1 MLKALPVWWP
11 YDSTMAIQGSRIYH
25 CNSNCSDL
33 DVAVAFYEALGLRRV
48 LRTVPSK
55 NQSGEAFGLD
65 EVAWDAWIMH
75 SDDGLD
81 GLSLDLLEWKT
92 PLPTGTAPGLD
103 GEPGYNR
110 LMLSTPDIDATVKC
124 AVAAGGTLI
133 AGPREIDGGDARPI
147 VAMMLDPD
155 GIPVGLFQG
164 EKTSIAQVV
173 VNCADIDE
181 SLKYYQEVMG
191 LSPLQ
196 DVTEMVWPGDLYGRD
211 TDVTVRAVLL
221 ADKGSVFTVALV
233 QWHDPAPKSAARVRG
248 ANELGIFRMAWSTTD
263 CAADEAVIRTAGSI
277 PFLPTEE
284 LSVGDEFPL
293 LLVLFWPGPNGECLE
308 LIETTDHSGAL

>member
-1 MLKALPVWWP
+1 
-11 YDSTMAIQGSRIYH
+11 MAIQGNRIYH

-55 NQSGEAFGLD
+55 NQSGSAFGLD
-65 EVAWDAWIMH
+65 EVAWDAWILH

-110 LMLSTPDIDATVKC
+110 LMMTTPDLDATLER
-124 AVAAGGTLI
+124 AAAAGGTLVG
-133 AGPREIDGGDARPI
+133 GPIDVEVGPERPRL
-147 VAMMLDPD
+147 AMVLDPD
-155 GIPVGLFQG
+155 GVPIQLL
-164 EKTSIAQVV
+164 EADKTSIAQVV

-181 SLKYYQEVMG
+181 SIAYYRDVMG
-191 LSPLQ
+191 LNPIF
-196 DVTEMVWPGDLYGRD
+196 DPTEMEWTKELFGGE
-211 TDVTVRAVLL
+211 TDKRVCGAIL
-221 ADKGSVFTVALV
+221 ADAGSVFTVALV
-233 QWHDPAPKSAARVRG
+233 QWLDPAPKTAVRVRG
-248 ANELGIFRMAWSTTD
+248 ANELGLFRMAWSTTD
-263 CAADEAVIRTAGSI
+263 CAADEAVVRAAGSI

-308 LIETTDHSGAL
+308 LIETTDRSGAL

>member
-1 MLKALPVWWP
+1 
-11 YDSTMAIQGSRIYH
+11 MAIQGNRIYH

-55 NQSGEAFGLD
+55 NQSGSAFGLD

-110 LMLSTPDIDATVKC
+110 LMMTTPDLDATLER
-124 AVAAGGTLI
+124 AVAAGGTLVGGPI
-133 AGPREIDGGDARPI
+133 DVEAGPERPRL
-147 VAMMLDPD
+147 AMVLDPD
-155 GIPVGLFQG
+155 GVPIQLL
-164 EKTSIAQVV
+164 EADKTSIAQVV

-181 SLKYYQEVMG
+181 SIAYYRDVMG
-191 LSPLQ
+191 LNPIFDPTVMEWTKELF
-196 DVTEMVWPGDLYGRD
+196 GGD
-211 TDVTVRAVLL
+211 TDKRVRGAIL
-221 ADKGSVFTVALV
+221 ADAGSVFTVALV
-233 QWHDPAPKSAARVRG
+233 QWLDPAPKTAVRVRG
-248 ANELGIFRMAWSTTD
+248 ANELGLFRMAWSTTD
-263 CAADEAVIRTAGSI
+263 CAADEAVVRAAGSI

-308 LIETTDHSGAL
+308 LIETTDRSGAL

>member
-1 MLKALPVWWP
+1 MRWP
-11 YDSTMAIQGSRIYH
+11 YDPTMAIQGNRIYH

-55 NQSGEAFGLD
+55 NQSGSAFGLD
-65 EVAWDAWIMH
+65 EVAWDAWILH

-110 LMLSTPDIDATVKC
+110 LMMTTPDLDATLER
-124 AVAAGGTLI
+124 AVAAGGTLVGGPI
-133 AGPREIDGGDARPI
+133 DVEAGPERPRL
-147 VAMMLDPD
+147 AMVLDPD
-155 GIPVGLFQG
+155 GVPIQLL
-164 EKTSIAQVV
+164 EADKTSIAQVV

-181 SLKYYQEVMG
+181 SIAYYRDVMG
-191 LSPLQ
+191 LNPIFDPTVMEWTKELF
-196 DVTEMVWPGDLYGRD
+196 GGD
-211 TDVTVRAVLL
+211 TDKRVRGAIL
-221 ADKGSVFTVALV
+221 ADAGSVFTVALV
-233 QWHDPAPKSAARVRG
+233 QWLDPAPKTAVRVRG
-248 ANELGIFRMAWSTTD
+248 ANELGLFRMAWSTTD
-263 CAADEAVIRTAGSI
+263 CAADEAVVRAAGSI

-308 LIETTDHSGAL
+308 LIETTDRSGAL

>member
-1 MLKALPVWWP
+1 MRWP
-11 YDSTMAIQGSRIYH
+11 YDPTMAIQGNRIYH

-55 NQSGEAFGLD
+55 NQSGSAFGLD
-65 EVAWDAWIMH
+65 EVAWDAWILH

-110 LMLSTPDIDATVKC
+110 LMMTTPDLVATLER
-124 AVAAGGTLI
+124 AVAAGGTLVGGPI
-133 AGPREIDGGDARPI
+133 DVEAGPERPRL
-147 VAMMLDPD
+147 AMVLDPD
-155 GIPVGLFQG
+155 GVPIQLL
-164 EKTSIAQVV
+164 EADKTSIAQVV

-181 SLKYYQEVMG
+181 SIAYYRDVMG
-191 LSPLQ
+191 LNPIF
-196 DVTEMVWPGDLYGRD
+196 DPTEMEWTKELFGGD
-211 TDVTVRAVLL
+211 TDKRVRGAIL
-221 ADKGSVFTVALV
+221 ADAGSVFTVALV
-233 QWHDPAPKSAARVRG
+233 QWLDPAPKTAVRVRG
-248 ANELGIFRMAWSTTD
+248 ANELGLFRMAWSTTD
-263 CAADEAVIRTAGSI
+263 CAADEAVVRAAGSI

-308 LIETTDHSGAL
+308 LIETTDRSGAL

>member
-1 MLKALPVWWP
+1 LRWP
-11 YDSTMAIQGSRIYH
+11 YDPTMAIQGNRIYH

-55 NQSGEAFGLD
+55 NQSGSAFGLD
-65 EVAWDAWIMH
+65 EVAWDAWILH

-110 LMLSTPDIDATVKC
+110 LMMTTPDLDATLER
-124 AVAAGGTLI
+124 AVAAGGTLVG
-133 AGPREIDGGDARPI
+133 GPIDVEVGPERPRL
-147 VAMMLDPD
+147 AMVLDPD
-155 GIPVGLFQG
+155 GVPIQLL
-164 EKTSIAQVV
+164 EADKTSIAQVV

-181 SLKYYQEVMG
+181 SIAYYRDVMG
-191 LSPLQ
+191 LNPIF
-196 DVTEMVWPGDLYGRD
+196 DPTEMEWTKELFGGE
-211 TDVTVRAVLL
+211 TDKRVRGAIL
-221 ADKGSVFTVALV
+221 ADAGSVFTVALV
-233 QWHDPAPKSAARVRG
+233 QWLDPAPKTAVRVRG
-248 ANELGIFRMAWSTTD
+248 ANELGLFRMAWSTTD
-263 CAADEAVIRTAGSI
+263 CAADEAVVRAAGSI

-308 LIETTDHSGAL
+308 LIETTDRSGAL

>member
-1 MLKALPVWWP
+1 LRWP
-11 YDSTMAIQGSRIYH
+11 YDPTMAIQGNRIYH

-55 NQSGEAFGLD
+55 NQSGSAFGLD
-65 EVAWDAWIMH
+65 EVAWDAWILH

-110 LMLSTPDIDATVKC
+110 LMMTTPDLVATLER
-124 AVAAGGTLI
+124 AVAAGGTLVGGPI
-133 AGPREIDGGDARPI
+133 DVEAGPERPRL
-147 VAMMLDPD
+147 AMVLDPD
-155 GIPVGLFQG
+155 GVPIQLL
-164 EKTSIAQVV
+164 EADKTSIAQVV

-181 SLKYYQEVMG
+181 SIAYYRDVMG
-191 LSPLQ
+191 LNPIF
-196 DVTEMVWPGDLYGRD
+196 DPTEMEWTKELFGGD
-211 TDVTVRAVLL
+211 TDKRVRGAIL
-221 ADKGSVFTVALV
+221 ADAGSVFTVALV
-233 QWHDPAPKSAARVRG
+233 QWLDPAPKTAVRVRG
-248 ANELGIFRMAWSTTD
+248 ANELGLFRMAWSTTD
-263 CAADEAVIRTAGSI
+263 CAADEAVVRAAGSI

-308 LIETTDHSGAL
+308 LIETTDRSGAL

>member
-1 MLKALPVWWP
+1 
-11 YDSTMAIQGSRIYH
+11 MAIQGNRIYH

-55 NQSGEAFGLD
+55 NQSGSAFGLD
-65 EVAWDAWIMH
+65 EVAWDAWILH

-110 LMLSTPDIDATVKC
+110 LMMTTPDLDATLER
-124 AVAAGGTLI
+124 AVAAGGTLVG
-133 AGPREIDGGDARPI
+133 GPIDVEVGPERPRL
-147 VAMMLDPD
+147 AMVLDPD
-155 GIPVGLFQG
+155 GVPIQLL
-164 EKTSIAQVV
+164 EADKTSIAQVV

-181 SLKYYQEVMG
+181 SIAYYRDVMG
-191 LSPLQ
+191 LNPIF
-196 DVTEMVWPGDLYGRD
+196 DPTEMEWTKELFGGE
-211 TDVTVRAVLL
+211 TDKRVRGAIL
-221 ADKGSVFTVALV
+221 ADAGSVFTVALV
-233 QWHDPAPKSAARVRG
+233 QWLDPAPKTAVRVRG
-248 ANELGIFRMAWSTTD
+248 ANELGLFRMAWSTTD
-263 CAADEAVIRTAGSI
+263 CAADEAVVRAAGSI

-308 LIETTDHSGAL
+308 LIETTDRSGAL

>member
-1 MLKALPVWWP
+1 MRWP
-11 YDSTMAIQGSRIYH
+11 YDPTMAIQGNRIYH

-55 NQSGEAFGLD
+55 NQSGSAFGLD
-65 EVAWDAWIMH
+65 EVAWDAWILH

-110 LMLSTPDIDATVKC
+110 LMMKTPDLDATLER
-124 AVAAGGTLI
+124 AVAAGGTLVGGPI
-133 AGPREIDGGDARPI
+133 DVEAGPERPRL
-147 VAMMLDPD
+147 AMVLDPD
-155 GIPVGLFQG
+155 GVPIQLLQAD
-164 EKTSIAQVV
+164 KTSIAQVV

-181 SLKYYQEVMG
+181 SIAYYRDVMG
-191 LSPLQ
+191 LNPIF
-196 DVTEMVWPGDLYGRD
+196 DPTEMEWTKELFGGD
-211 TDVTVRAVLL
+211 TDKRVRGAIL
-221 ADKGSVFTVALV
+221 ADAGSVFTVALV
-233 QWHDPAPKSAARVRG
+233 QWLDPAPKTAVRVRG
-248 ANELGIFRMAWSTTD
+248 ANELGLFRMAWSTTD
-263 CAADEAVIRTAGSI
+263 CAADEAVVRAAGSI

-308 LIETTDHSGAL
+308 LIETTDRSGAL

>member
-1 MLKALPVWWP
+1 MRWP
-11 YDSTMAIQGSRIYH
+11 YDPTMAIQGNRIYH

-55 NQSGEAFGLD
+55 NQSGSAFGLD
-65 EVAWDAWIMH
+65 EVAWDAWILH

-110 LMLSTPDIDATVKC
+110 LMMTTPDLDATLER
-124 AVAAGGTLI
+124 AVAAGGTLVG
-133 AGPREIDGGDARPI
+133 GPIDVEVGPERPRL
-147 VAMMLDPD
+147 AMVLDPD
-155 GIPVGLFQG
+155 GVPIQLL
-164 EKTSIAQVV
+164 EADKTSIAQVV

-181 SLKYYQEVMG
+181 SIAYYRDVMG
-191 LSPLQ
+191 LNPIF
-196 DVTEMVWPGDLYGRD
+196 DPTEMEWTKELFGGE
-211 TDVTVRAVLL
+211 TDKRVRGAIL
-221 ADKGSVFTVALV
+221 ADAGSVFTVALV
-233 QWHDPAPKSAARVRG
+233 QWLDPAPKTAVRVRG
-248 ANELGIFRMAWSTTD
+248 ANELGLFRMAWSTTD
-263 CAADEAVIRTAGSI
+263 CAADEAVVRAAGSI

-308 LIETTDHSGAL
+308 LIETTDRSGAL

>member
-1 MLKALPVWWP
+1 
-11 YDSTMAIQGSRIYH
+11 MAIQGNRIYH

-55 NQSGEAFGLD
+55 NQSGSAFGLD
-65 EVAWDAWIMH
+65 EVAWDAWILH

-110 LMLSTPDIDATVKC
+110 LMMTTPDLVATLER
-124 AVAAGGTLI
+124 AVAAGGTLVG
-133 AGPREIDGGDARPI
+133 GPIDVEVGPERPRL
-147 VAMMLDPD
+147 AMVLDPD
-155 GIPVGLFQG
+155 GVPIQLL
-164 EKTSIAQVV
+164 EADKTSIAQVV

-181 SLKYYQEVMG
+181 SIAYYRDVMG
-191 LSPLQ
+191 LNPIF
-196 DVTEMVWPGDLYGRD
+196 DPTEMEWTKELFGGD
-211 TDVTVRAVLL
+211 TDKRVRGAIL
-221 ADKGSVFTVALV
+221 ADAGSVFTVALV
-233 QWHDPAPKSAARVRG
+233 QWLDPAPKTAVRVRG
-248 ANELGIFRMAWSTTD
+248 ANELGLFRMAWSTTD
-263 CAADEAVIRTAGSI
+263 CAADEAVVRAAGSI

-308 LIETTDHSGAL
+308 LIETTDRSGAL

>member
-1 MLKALPVWWP
+1 LRWP
-11 YDSTMAIQGSRIYH
+11 YDPTMAIQGNRIYH

-55 NQSGEAFGLD
+55 NQSGSAFGLD
-65 EVAWDAWIMH
+65 EVAWDAWILH

-110 LMLSTPDIDATVKC
+110 LMMTTPDLDATLER
-124 AVAAGGTLI
+124 AVAAGGTLVG
-133 AGPREIDGGDARPI
+133 GPIDVEVGPERPRL
-147 VAMMLDPD
+147 AMVLDPD
-155 GIPVGLFQG
+155 GVPIQLL
-164 EKTSIAQVV
+164 EADKTSIAQVV

-181 SLKYYQEVMG
+181 SIAYYRDVMG
-191 LSPLQ
+191 LNPIF
-196 DVTEMVWPGDLYGRD
+196 DPTEMEWTKELFGGE
-211 TDVTVRAVLL
+211 TDKRVRGAIL
-221 ADKGSVFTVALV
+221 ADAGSVFTVALV
-233 QWHDPAPKSAARVRG
+233 QWLDPAPKTAGRVRG
-248 ANELGIFRMAWSTTD
+248 ANELGLFRMAWSTTD
-263 CAADEAVIRTAGSI
+263 CAADEAVVRAAGSI

-308 LIETTDHSGAL
+308 LIETTDRSGAL

>member
-1 MLKALPVWWP
+1 
-11 YDSTMAIQGSRIYH
+11 MAIQGNRIYH

-55 NQSGEAFGLD
+55 NQSGSAFGLD
-65 EVAWDAWIMH
+65 EVAWDAWILH

-110 LMLSTPDIDATVKC
+110 LMITTPDLDATVER
-124 AVAAGGTLI
+124 AVAAGGTLVGGPI
-133 AGPREIDGGDARPI
+133 EVEAGPERPRL
-147 VAMMLDPD
+147 AMVLDPD
-155 GIPVGLFQG
+155 GVPVQLLQSD
-164 EKTSIAQVV
+164 KTSIAQVV
-173 VNCADIDE
+173 VNCADIEE
-181 SLKYYQEVMG
+181 SIAYYRDVMG
-191 LSPLQ
+191 LKPIFEP
-196 DVTEMVWPGDLYGRD
+196 TEMEWTKELFGGE
-211 TDVTVRAVLL
+211 TDKRVRGAILSD
-221 ADKGSVFTVALV
+221 AGSVFTVALI
-233 QWHDPAPKSAARVRG
+233 QWLDPAPKTAARVRG

-263 CAADEAVIRTAGSI
+263 CAADEAVVRAAGST
-277 PFLPTEE
+277 PFVPTEE
-284 LSVGDEFPL
+284 LSVGDDLPL

-308 LIETTDHSGAL
+308 LIETTDRSGAL